1 MSNLECKIIPSLKV
15 PQMEFCLK
23 SPSLGLIVS
32 FPIPILYSFA
42 ISSFLLA
49 SGLET
54 HTVTFLT
61 SMGDSNLIYK
71 TIVSHLMLYI
81 ERYTLLIFNK
91 NRTFYIV
98 RILTC
103 NQGDFSTADLK
114 WFLETSPEIEFP
126 GLNLAKSF

>member
-1 MSNLECKIIPSLKV
+1 MSNLECKNIPSLKV

-71 TIVSHLMLYI
+71 TIVSHLMSYI
-81 ERYTLLIFNK
+81 ELYSLLFLIKITLF
-91 NRTFYIV
+91 
-98 RILTC
+98 IL
-103 NQGDFSTADLK
+103 
-114 WFLETSPEIEFP
+114 
-126 GLNLAKSF
+126 